1 MAGEP
6 QHAAAKAPVA
16 RAARYN
22 HAIEL
27 MLAHLGA
34 DRCVTPRVF
43 LRRKL
48 LVYRVAIVW
57 RAAHHVERL
66 GLVEARLELI
76 PGERLRAGGGHALLS
91 PCSCRLSVVRRLS
104 RPRPWQSTRRRS
116 ARRSVSFRAR
126 GRRH

>member
-22 HAIEL
+22 HTIEFVL
-27 MLAHLGA
+27 THLGA

-48 LVYRVAIVW
+48 LVYRVAVIGRVP
-57 RAAHHVERL
+57 HHVERL
-66 GLVEARLELI
+66 VLVEARLELI
-76 PGERLRAGGGHALLS
+76 PGERLRAGGGHGLFS
-91 PCSCRLSVVRRLS
+91 PCSCRPSVVRRLS
-104 RPRPWQSTRRRS
+104 RPRPWRSTRRRS
-116 ARRSVSFRAR
+116 A
-126 GRRH
+126 